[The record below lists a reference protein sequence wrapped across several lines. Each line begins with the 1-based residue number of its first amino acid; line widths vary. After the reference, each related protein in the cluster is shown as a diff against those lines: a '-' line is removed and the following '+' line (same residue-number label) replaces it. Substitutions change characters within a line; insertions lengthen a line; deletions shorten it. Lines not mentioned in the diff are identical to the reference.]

1 MIEDFKGVQH
11 DILTSTN
18 NAVLVSAGAGS
29 GKTTVMIEK
38 IADLIINQNVPV
50 NSLLVVTFTV
60 LAAEE
65 MKERLIEK
73 LKSVLTTSPDKER
86 ILNLIE
92 QVKTASIDT
101 IDGFSSKTIRKYFYT
116 LEINP
121 NIEIISD
128 ATRDYYITRAMKKTL
143 DDYEANTQNFEQL
156 LDIFGGDSRNLNT
169 LNRLIVDI
177 YYKLINIED
186 YNQFLMDALNEYKTD
201 EHCVNFLKDKILNTI
216 NYAKK
221 LAQGGFSALDET
233 LQKLC
238 LNFIDQL
245 NKFNSDDNLKA
256 LLKKLKETTCPELR
270 GKKNC
275 DEVKTA
281 IKLVKDLEKKMQTE
295 GIDESYDIKNAEIY
309 EYLTNFLEILTAF
322 MQNYKQ
328 IKQKNNFK

>member
-86 ILNLIE
+86 ILDLIE

-186 YNQFLMDALNEYKTD
+186 YNQFLMDALNEYK
-201 EHCVNFLKDKILNTI
+201 
-216 NYAKK
+216 
-221 LAQGGFSALDET
+221 
-233 LQKLC
+233 
-238 LNFIDQL
+238 
-245 NKFNSDDNLKA
+245 
-256 LLKKLKETTCPELR
+256 R
-270 GKKNC
+270 
-275 DEVKTA
+275 
-281 IKLVKDLEKKMQTE
+281 
-295 GIDESYDIKNAEIY
+295 
-309 EYLTNFLEILTAF
+309 
-322 MQNYKQ
+322 
-328 IKQKNNFK
+328 

>member
-121 NIEIISD
+121 KIG
-128 ATRDYYITRAMKKTL
+128 RAH
-143 DDYEANTQNFEQL
+143 
-156 LDIFGGDSRNLNT
+156 
-169 LNRLIVDI
+169 V
-177 YYKLINIED
+177 
-186 YNQFLMDALNEYKTD
+186 
-201 EHCVNFLKDKILNTI
+201 
-216 NYAKK
+216 
-221 LAQGGFSALDET
+221 
-233 LQKLC
+233 
-238 LNFIDQL
+238 
-245 NKFNSDDNLKA
+245 
-256 LLKKLKETTCPELR
+256 
-270 GKKNC
+270 
-275 DEVKTA
+275 
-281 IKLVKDLEKKMQTE
+281 
-295 GIDESYDIKNAEIY
+295 
-309 EYLTNFLEILTAF
+309 
-322 MQNYKQ
+322 
-328 IKQKNNFK
+328 